1 MRTTVPSDILEVP
14 GQHYSSGKPRRLDL
28 LLTALMNTFER
39 FLELALNV
47 HGKPEEITWAQVALR
62 AFLVYGTVIVL
73 VRLGKKRFLAQ
84 ATAFDAILLVLI
96 GSIASRAISGTAPFF
111 SSLLATAVLIAIH
124 TVFSFMSR
132 KSDTFSDLIKGNPT
146 LIIKNGTLDEQAL
159 ARTHMSRGDL
169 FEDLRKKG
177 VTELTEV
184 AEATLERD
192 GTLSVIKK

>member
-1 MRTTVPSDILEVP
+1 M
-14 GQHYSSGKPRRLDL
+14 SS
-28 LLTALMNTFER
+28 FER
-39 FLELALNV
+39 LLELALNLN
-47 HGKPEEITWAQVALR
+47 GKPEEITFAQVALR
-62 AFLVYGTVIVL
+62 AFLVYGAVIVL

-111 SSLLATAVLIAIH
+111 SSLVATAVLIAIH

-132 KSDTFSDLIKGNPT
+132 QSDTFSDMIKGTPT
-146 LIIKNGTLDEQAL
+146 PIIKNGTLDEQAL

-177 VTELTEV
+177 VTEIREV

-192 GTLSVIKK
+192 GTLSVIKR

>member
-1 MRTTVPSDILEVP
+1 
-14 GQHYSSGKPRRLDL
+14 
-28 LLTALMNTFER
+28 MNSFER
-39 FLELALNV
+39 FLELALNLQ
-47 HGKPEEITWAQVALR
+47 GKPEEITFAQIALR
-62 AFLVYGTVIVL
+62 AFLVYSAVIVL

-96 GSIASRAISGTAPFF
+96 GSVASRAISGTAPFF
-111 SSLLATAVLIAIH
+111 SSLLATAVLIAVH
-124 TVFSFMSR
+124 TVFSFISR
-132 KSDTFSDLIKGNPT
+132 QSDTFSDLIKGNPT
-146 LIIKNGTLDEQAL
+146 PIIKDGTVDEQAL

-177 VTELTEV
+177 VTEITEV